1 MLCLRV
7 SGPETSR
14 TMFFDK
20 TSINIGR
27 VEGNDIVLP
36 NSQVSKQHVQIIAK
50 ETAFILIDISSSNGT
65 SLNGA
70 RISGSIHIK
79 INDEINIGP
88 YKIKILSN
96 NFSTDVPQRSS
107 QIESDH
113 EEVVDDVQTE
123 PLRRYIR
130 RMLNFI
136 LRTDSQLDE
145 FCVDYLPEIRKLISA
160 NMDRTAKMN
169 IIIENA
175 DLQSIRYTI
184 IKFYHKKYNEFVAVT
199 EHEHM

>member
-7 SGPETSR
+7 IGPETSR

-50 ETAFILIDISSSNGT
+50 EAAFILIDISSSNGT

-96 NFSTDVPQRSS
+96 NFSTDVPQRSP

-113 EEVVDDVQTE
+113 EEDVDDAQTE

-136 LRTDSQLDE
+136 LKTDSQLDE
-145 FCVDYLPEIRKLISA
+145 FCVDYLPEIRKLISI

-169 IIIENA
+169 LIIENA

-184 IKFYHKKYNEFVAVT
+184 IKFYHKKYNEFVAET
-199 EHEHM
+199 EHKHM